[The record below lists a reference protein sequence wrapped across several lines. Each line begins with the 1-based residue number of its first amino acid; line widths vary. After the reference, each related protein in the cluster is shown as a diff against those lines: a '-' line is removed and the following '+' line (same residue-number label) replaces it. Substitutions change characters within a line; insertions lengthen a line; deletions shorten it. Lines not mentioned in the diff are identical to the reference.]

1 MENAEELQSCDER
14 LPSGELKLLVNKLIV
29 INSTCAQNFVRFSP
43 KLNSL
48 IDTIFLEDENDSAT
62 MAEINFGPPQ
72 MSMCSGPRLTYGTI
86 ISSTQ
91 LFIQA
96 LHFRLLSSQQTP
108 STSTLLPSSSVQPRK
123 DDEQSDSAKKEWEK
137 AAPSDHL
144 RKLHTCKDLRKIL
157 RVVGAARSG
166 LALPSMSGQQ
176 QPCEFTSYVS
186 GLDVTMPLLSSP
198 RLVRRPYDPLI
209 CENTILSR
217 ATVLVPG
224 KNINLYNTKDTCIF
238 F

>member
-29 INSTCAQNFVRFSP
+29 INSTCAQNFVRLSP

-48 IDTIFLEDENDSAT
+48 IDTIFLEDENESAT

-72 MSMCSGPRLTYGTI
+72 MNMCSGPRLTYGTI

-96 LHFRLLSSQQTP
+96 LHFRLLSSQQTS
-108 STSTLLPSSSVQPRK
+108 STSTLLPSSSAQQPGK
-123 DDEQSDSAKKEWEK
+123 DDEQSDSAKREWEK

-166 LALPSMSGQQ
+166 LALPSTSGQQ
-176 QPCEFTSYVS
+176 SCEFTSYVS

-224 KNINLYNTKDTCIF
+224 KNTRFHEFVNEVNIF
-238 F
+238 